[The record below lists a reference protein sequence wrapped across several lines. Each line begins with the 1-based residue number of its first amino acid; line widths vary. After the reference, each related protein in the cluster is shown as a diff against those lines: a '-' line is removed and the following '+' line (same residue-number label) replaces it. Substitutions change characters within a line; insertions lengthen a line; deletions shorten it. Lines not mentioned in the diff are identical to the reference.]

1 MIFVFF
7 ILHVKR
13 AAYPQRFSFRRGGQR
28 GPGENWLTSVHVKNG
43 CWMEVVLVVVV
54 EVVCGFMIDNY
65 GMVQITEPLAT
76 VNPKRTK
83 IFHKVVSSHV
93 EDANDDFLAD
103 FWLRF
108 DGRRVLIIVRHFQ
121 NCGQECSGTFVTCSG

>member
-1 MIFVFF
+1 
-7 ILHVKR
+7 
-13 AAYPQRFSFRRGGQR
+13 
-28 GPGENWLTSVHVKNG
+28 
-43 CWMEVVLVVVV
+43 MEVVLVVVV